1 MLLEILARV
10 VAHVGNGKEVSVF
23 CAGDAGDAEGVAV
36 VIAALVDEGG
46 ESLR

>member
-10 VAHVGNGKEVSVF
+10 VAHVSNGKEVSVF
-23 CAGDAGDAEGVAV
+23 CAGDAGDAEGV
-36 VIAALVDEGG
+36 IAALVDEGG